1 MAIISRIENAL
12 LQIDGA
18 LFQELCNRYLY
29 YIYNPNSINPVGSV
43 IGKEKTR
50 KGTPDT
56 FFVNP
61 EGKFTFIEYT
71 TKERLGNSKSF
82 FKKIKDDVLKCFDEE
97 KTRIKPDDISKVIIC
112 HTDKLTAAEVK
123 ELINICYSYNWQCVF
138 EQYGI
143 SDLAYG
149 LLNYPGLI
157 ETYLDIK
164 IGTGQLMT
172 PSEFIDY
179 YENRELKL
187 TTPISNQ
194 FLGREEELKQGLKKL
209 CENNILIISGKSG
222 VGKSRYALE
231 ICNLFS
237 NSDPSYKFLC
247 IGNKGISLYE
257 DIHALLPDSQ
267 NYLFLVDDANRIA
280 SHLDLSLIH
289 I

>member
-61 EGKFTFIEYT
+61 EGKF
-71 TKERLGNSKSF
+71 
-82 FKKIKDDVLKCFDEE
+82 
-97 KTRIKPDDISKVIIC
+97 RIKPDDISKVIIC

-194 FLGREEELKQGLKKL
+194 FL
-209 CENNILIISGKSG
+209 
-222 VGKSRYALE
+222 
-231 ICNLFS
+231 
-237 NSDPSYKFLC
+237 
-247 IGNKGISLYE
+247 
-257 DIHALLPDSQ
+257 
-267 NYLFLVDDANRIA
+267 
-280 SHLDLSLIH
+280 
-289 I
+289 